1 MFYLIQVLRMTCLKY
16 NVNLR
21 ARHIYRLDNVAADKL
36 SRHDIDSFI
45 EMVPN
50 AARKSKKSKKM
61 LFFLPFS
68 EPQIVK
74 ATETVE
80 LSHRE
85 SSITWNAFHPFKS
98 HIPASGHLLLV
109 QTVLSWFTTHMS
121 FSKETPVFV
130 MVLCFFALVAMSFSC
145 SLLWPNLECN
155 AT

>member
-1 MFYLIQVLRMTCLKY
+1 MTCLKY

-80 LSHRE
+80 LSHGE
-85 SSITWNAFHPFKS
+85 SRVT
-98 HIPASGHLLLV
+98 
-109 QTVLSWFTTHMS
+109 
-121 FSKETPVFV
+121 
-130 MVLCFFALVAMSFSC
+130 
-145 SLLWPNLECN
+145 
-155 AT
+155 